1 MLYKESPVT
10 VGLQVLIILLAS
22 VIIFMLYLE
31 RATTTNIR
39 SAVDN
44 IDIPPCPTIPPVPN
58 APTVI

>member
-1 MLYKESPVT
+1 MLYEESPVT

-44 IDIPPCPTIPPVPN
+44 IDI
-58 APTVI
+58 